1 VNTDVVRNFMKTFIA
16 DIIPKIQ
23 RFSKKLDDITLLTNQ
38 HWVSLSDILNS
49 KTVYIF
55 RPNNQLLVSENG
67 LVQKGTWEYLGNQS
81 LLLDTNS
88 QCYLLKQGFFD
99 ENVMAL
105 KLDSSD
111 QFAFFVN
118 ETKFDRELNNINDV
132 LEFLTNKYLRNN
144 TTGESSKVKFPQKD
158 KLGNVII
165 PRYSEGQ
172 PIEHF
177 QLLESNFYT
186 IIITFENG
194 VTGTLFKRKSDNK
207 YYYFDSKKG
216 IKYFFDK
223 HSCIKEMYIDIIEK

>member
-1 VNTDVVRNFMKTFIA
+1 METFIA
-16 DIIPKIQ
+16 DIIPKIKG
-23 RFSKKLDDITLLTNQ
+23 FSKKLDDLTLLTNQ

-55 RPNNQLLVSENG
+55 RPNNQLLVLENG
-67 LVQKGTWEYLGNQS
+67 IVQKGSWEYLGNQS

-88 QCYLLKQGFFD
+88 QSYLLKQGFFD

-105 KLDSSD
+105 KLDNSD

-132 LEFLTNKYLRNN
+132 LKFLSNKYLN
-144 TTGESSKVKFPQKD
+144 TNSETSRVKFTKKD
-158 KLGNVII
+158 KLGNIII
-165 PRYSEGQ
+165 PRYSEGK

-186 IIITFENG
+186 IIINFEDC
-194 VTGTLFKRKSDNK
+194 VTATLFKRKNDNK
-207 YYYFDSKKG
+207 YYYFDSNHG
-216 IKYFFDK
+216 NKYFFDK
-223 HSCIKEMYIDIIEK
+223 YSCIKEMYKDIIENK

>member
-1 VNTDVVRNFMKTFIA
+1 
-16 DIIPKIQ
+16 
-23 RFSKKLDDITLLTNQ
+23 
-38 HWVSLSDILNS
+38 LS
-49 KTVYIF
+49 
-55 RPNNQLLVSENG
+55 G
-67 LVQKGTWEYLGNQS
+67 LGNQS

-144 TTGESSKVKFPQKD
+144 TTGESSKDKFTQKD

-194 VTGTLFKRKSDNK
+194 VTGTFVS
-207 YYYFDSKKG
+207 S
-216 IKYFFDK
+216 
-223 HSCIKEMYIDIIEK
+223 

>member
-1 VNTDVVRNFMKTFIA
+1 MKTFIA

-23 RFSKKLDDITLLTNQ
+23 RFSKKLDDLTLLTNN

-88 QCYLLKQGFFD
+88 QSYLLKQGFFD
-99 ENVMAL
+99 ENVLAL

-118 ETKFDRELNNINDV
+118 ETNFDRELNNINDV

-144 TTGESSKVKFPQKD
+144 NNSGSSKIKFTKKD
-158 KLGNVII
+158 KLGNVIL
-165 PRYSEGQ
+165 PRYLEGEL
-172 PIEHF
+172 IEHY

-194 VTGTLFKRKSDNK
+194 VTGTLFRRKNDNK
-207 YYYFDSKKG
+207 YYYFDSKQG
-216 IKYFFDK
+216 NKYFFDK
-223 HSCIKEMYIDIIEK
+223 YSCIKEMYLDIID